1 MTTDYREQTTVTCL
15 VLVLLA
21 DPDFLY
27 TIKSSNMN
35 ITLLPGEQKIDTW
48 TILYQPPKGGKFNG
62 KLLVTNQR
70 LLYDAKFDYSAKGI
84 LEEFAFIKWGSEGFL
99 EINKAD
105 IQAVEVEKS
114 FLAKKCIVILKD
126 GSRHT
131 FNYGAMNI
139 DKCAAAIQSK

>member
-1 MTTDYREQTTVTCL
+1 
-15 VLVLLA
+15 
-21 DPDFLY
+21 
-27 TIKSSNMN
+27 MN

-62 KLLVTNQR
+62 KLLVTSQR